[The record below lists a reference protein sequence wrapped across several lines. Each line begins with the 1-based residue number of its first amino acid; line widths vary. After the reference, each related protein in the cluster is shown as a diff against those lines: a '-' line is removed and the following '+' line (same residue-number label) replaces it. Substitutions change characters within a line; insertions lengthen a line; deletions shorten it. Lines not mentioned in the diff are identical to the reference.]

1 MRRLVLAV
9 LVLVLLAAAAAGA
22 GGIYLV
28 RRAVPHTSG
37 TLALPGLAQPVEVI
51 RDRWGI
57 PHVFARSS
65 RDLLF
70 AQGFVHAQDRLWQ
83 MELNRRAASGRLSE
97 IFGEPALSTDRFL
110 RTIGLRRAAEAH
122 LASLSPQSRANLEA
136 YAAGVNAFITG
147 AGRRLPIEF
156 TILRVAPE
164 RWTPADTLVYGK
176 LMAWVLGGD
185 WRAEILREHLHARFG
200 ERALER
206 LWPDYPESP
215 VIAPEATGTSSPAQD
230 LPVRP
235 GVPLI
240 PRGRRAQIDP
250 PPREPTIITGVR
262 GLGSNN
268 WVVAADRTTTGGPLL
283 ANDPHLEG
291 QMPSVWYLMH
301 LTDDRHSMA
310 GATFPGVPGIIVGH
324 NRDIAWGVTN
334 ANPDVQDLF
343 VERFHPNDP
352 LRYLYKGQWLRATA
366 VRETIKVKGR
376 KDPVI
381 EVVRITRNGPI
392 ISNVVRGL
400 NAYLA
405 IRWTALESSS
415 IVEAVDAINRA
426 SSWEEFRQALRAWD
440 APSQN
445 FVFAHRN
452 GDIGYQMPGRIPI
465 RTRGTGAQPSPGWTG
480 EFDWTGSLPFDALPA
495 VQRRTGF
502 IVSANN
508 RIAPTGYPHYLGREW
523 DPGFRARRI
532 TELLAAEGK
541 HSTDTFKRIQ
551 TDLASIPGKAVVA
564 ALQGAKI
571 ADPALQPLFTELLEW
586 DGVLAASSRTAAI
599 YEAFLHSLLKEVFR
613 GTLDD
618 GVWSRYLR
626 HYDAP
631 VVALL
636 GVLGDPSSGWWGG
649 RRDHVIEDAM
659 RDALRTLEARLGRDR
674 TQWRWGRLHQPT
686 FVHPIGRVKMLS
698 WIFNTTA
705 PETGG
710 DAFTVNNGAFDP
722 EQPFRQALVA
732 SYRQILDPADWDRS
746 LVIHTTGQS
755 GAPFHRHYRDFTP
768 LWARGEYVP
777 LLFSRQR
784 IDEAAAGR
792 LTLTPQPTPR

>member
-9 LVLVLLAAAAAGA
+9 LVLILVATVAAGA
-22 GGIYLV
+22 GGTYLV
-28 RRAVPHTSG
+28 RRAFPQTTG
-37 TLALPGLAQPVEVI
+37 TLMVSGLSRPVEVI

-57 PHVFARSS
+57 PHLFAQSS

-70 AQGFVHAQDRLWQ
+70 AQGFVHAQDRLWH
-83 MELNRRAASGRLSE
+83 MELNRRVASGRLSE
-97 IFGEPALSTDRFL
+97 IFGEAALSTDRFL
-110 RTIGLRRAAEAH
+110 RTIGLRRSAQAH
-122 LASLSPQSRANLEA
+122 LASLSEHSRANLEA
-136 YAAGVNAFITG
+136 YAAGVNAFMQG
-147 AGRRLPIEF
+147 ARDRLPIEF
-156 TILRVAPE
+156 AFLRFAPE
-164 RWTPADTLVYGK
+164 PWTPADTLVYGK

-206 LWPDYPESP
+206 LWPEYPEAP
-215 VIAPEATGTSSPAQD
+215 IIAPDATGTSAPAQD
-230 LPVRP
+230 LPPRP
-235 GVPLI
+235 GVPA
-240 PRGRRAQIDP
+240 PRGRRAESDRPQDDP
-250 PPREPTIITGVR
+250 PIIKGQR

-268 WVVAADRTTTGGPLL
+268 WVLAADRTTTGGPLL

-310 GATFPGVPGIIVGH
+310 GATFPGVPGIIIGH

-352 LRYLYKGQWLRATA
+352 SRYLYKGQWVPATV
-366 VRETIKVKGR
+366 VRESIKVKGR
-376 KDPVI
+376 KDLVV
-381 EVVRITRNGPI
+381 EVVRITRNGPV

-405 IRWTALESSS
+405 LRWTALESSS
-415 IVEAVDAINRA
+415 IVEAVDAINHA
-426 SSWEEFRQALRAWD
+426 SSWEEFRLALRAWD

-465 RTRGTGAQPSPGWTG
+465 RARGTGAQPSPGWTG
-480 EFDWTGSLPFDALPA
+480 DFDWTGMVPFDALPS
-495 VQRRTGF
+495 VRRRDGF

-508 RIAPTGYPHYLGREW
+508 RIAPPGYPHFLGREW

-532 TELLAAEGK
+532 TVLLSEGK
-541 HSTDTFKRIQ
+541 HSVQTLQRIQ
-551 TDLASIPGKAVVA
+551 TDVTSIPGKAVIG
-564 ALQGAKI
+564 ALQAVKI
-571 ADPALQPLFTELLEW
+571 TDPALQPLFTELLQW
-586 DGVLAASSRTAAI
+586 DGVLAASSRPAAV
-599 YEAFLHSLLKEVFR
+599 YEAFVHSLLKEVFR
-613 GTLDD
+613 PLDD
-618 GVWSRYLR
+618 GVWTRYLR

-636 GVLGDPSSGWWGG
+636 GILADPSSGWWGG
-649 RRDHVIEDAM
+649 NRDRLVE
-659 RDALRTLEARLGRDR
+659 DALRDAVRVLETRLGRDR
-674 TQWRWGRLHQPT
+674 GQWRWGRLHQPT
-686 FVHPIGRVKMLS
+686 FTHPIGRIKALAWV
-698 WIFNTTA
+698 FNVTA

-722 EQPFRQALVA
+722 EAPFRQALVA

-755 GAPFHRHYRDFTP
+755 GLPFHRHYRDFTA

-784 IDEAAAGR
+784 IEEAAAGR
-792 LTLTPQPTPR
+792 LTLVPSNK